1 MAISDAQKVDYLLK
15 KIGYGI
21 SKTDTSTNK
30 SPANESVASP
40 LLLRG
45 DNLYAQSDQISVV
58 GTLPSSNSSVVTV
71 YRDSLSSAVLA
82 VNDGTAATNRTW
94 KTNLTDWIGPE
105 FGSGYAVKVYT
116 GTVQTAAN
124 ASSGTSLPVDGSGNN
139 DSWFFDYQS
148 GVLNFADTNV
158 PSSIAA
164 QVWVVGARYTG
175 QKGVNSLLGATTVS
189 TANVSLYD
197 NVTAYTTNQTFY
209 PQFSNISTTGNSQT
223 GVSSSFGFNPS
234 TGTITA
240 TVVNAAHNG
249 SIGATTPNTAVFT
262 TATTGGLQAVA
273 IGNAT
278 PGTGAFTTL
287 TASGATTVTSST
299 ASTSTGSGALVVT
312 GGTGIGGNLYVGGIT
327 ALNGNVTIGGNL
339 TVTGNSVSIGAS
351 TLSIQDPI
359 ISLNTPSDLTPLTVL
374 TTSDI
379 GVKMHYYDTSDQH
392 AFLGR
397 AVDTGYLEWYARG
410 NDTANVFTGTV
421 YGTVKTGG
429 LWLNNT
435 TVATGTTSGTAGALY
450 VAGGAGIAGNVY
462 IGSGLQATAIG
473 NVTPGSGAF
482 TTASTTG
489 NLTVGGNIAVTG
501 NIVPSANITYS
512 LGTSSSRF
520 KDIWLSGQTEYLGG
534 AVIGEDASGNLTLTA
549 SGGNRIS
556 IVNTAANSVVMT
568 GNVVAPYHL
577 GNIVGTIGTISVAT
591 IGGLQAQ
598 AIGNVTPGTGVF
610 TTGTFNTATTGGLQA
625 VAIGNVTPGSGAFTT
640 VTTSST
646 ITSTGNIVAQSGTA
660 STSSTTGALVV
671 NGGAGITGN
680 INAGISSSIHILQGN
695 LLIGLGS
702 PASADTPFT
711 INQNSDTPILAPNA
725 ISHVSVVTGKP
736 GFYGIDTFGTFGTG
750 FTGGFLT
757 RRARGTSTSPTAVQ
771 IGDYLGQISFRGY
784 GATGY
789 TSGVL
794 PSGLRVG
801 ATDNFTDSAQ
811 GTFLELLTVPA
822 GTTSASPVVFV
833 EHNGNVVL
841 NSTTQSTGAVT
852 GALVVKGGVGIGA
865 NLNVTGNLTVN
876 GGGTSVF
883 LSNVD
888 VQTTLYGRGVY
899 DNGTR
904 VASTS
909 GGPGNVSIVGG
920 NVTLPL
926 TGPGAV
932 QTGSGSQVP
941 VITTDAYGR
950 ISSITTAL
958 VSTAVA
964 NTALYAST
972 TQYTTNQTF
981 YPMFSNLST
990 TGNTT
995 HGVATT
1001 ITFNPGTGALGTTLL
1016 NTSGVITSSGNIVA
1030 ASGTNSTSATTGAI
1044 TIAGNGGLGVTGNAF
1059 FGNSVT
1065 INSTQTAGQD
1075 FIVRGKNSSTTLWVR
1090 PSATY
1095 DQVLI
1100 GGNATP
1106 STFYSGAA
1114 LQINTTDSLLLPV
1127 GSTAQRPSGAGFTDT
1142 TGMLRYSTTTGAI
1155 EWYTGSAW
1163 QSASTQFTLISD
1175 DQFNGD
1181 GSTVAFTMGAASTT
1195 SAAIVSINGVIQ
1207 IPTLAYSCSS
1217 TTLTFTEAPA
1227 SGDVI
1232 DVRRLTTTQSVTS
1245 IASTN
1250 GYMQFVTDNSGA
1262 YVYIG
1267 SAGSTA
1273 TTYWDTAGA
1282 KVSALANTA
1291 VASAN
1296 TATTID
1302 TMATGTYRS
1311 AKYIIQA
1318 TNGANYQVMEALM
1331 ISNGTTAT
1339 VLAYGTVQTNGNLGV
1354 VTATQSGSDALLQ
1367 FVAANSST
1375 NVRITK
1381 DYLLI

>member
-45 DNLYAQSDQISVV
+45 DNLYAQSDLISVV
-58 GTLPSSNSSVVTV
+58 GTLPASNSSVVTV
-71 YRDSLSSAVLA
+71 YRDSLSSAVLS

-94 KTNLTDWIGPE
+94 KTNLTDWVGPE

-175 QKGVNSLLGATTVS
+175 QKGITSLLSTSTVGTANVGLYSQITSLTNSQTYYPQFGNITSGNSVTGATSTLTWNPGTGTFSAPIINTTGNAQIGGNLIVVGNLTVQGNSTTIGSSDLTVTDSIINLHTFANLAAWTTNDGRDIGVKFHYYDSVLAGGDNHAFLGRANDTGFLEFYTTGSEVGNVFTGTAYGTIKTGNLVLANSTVS
-189 TANVSLYD
+189 TS
-197 NVTAYTTNQTFY
+197 
-209 PQFSNISTTGNSQT
+209 STTGALVVAGGVGIGGAMYTT
-223 GVSSSFGFNPS
+223 GLAQHGAGLQNTIIGNATASSATF
-234 TGTITA
+234 T
-240 TVVNAAHNG
+240 TVVSGGLQATA
-249 SIGATTPNTAVFT
+249 IGNVTPGTAVFT
-262 TATTGGLQAVA
+262 TATTG
-273 IGNAT
+273 
-278 PGTGAFTTL
+278 
-287 TASGATTVTSST
+287 
-299 ASTSTGSGALVVT
+299 
-312 GGTGIGGNLYVGGIT
+312 
-327 ALNGNVTIGGNL
+327 
-339 TVTGNSVSIGAS
+339 
-351 TLSIQDPI
+351 
-359 ISLNTPSDLTPLTVL
+359 
-374 TTSDI
+374 
-379 GVKMHYYDTSDQH
+379 
-392 AFLGR
+392 
-397 AVDTGYLEWYARG
+397 
-410 NDTANVFTGTV
+410 
-421 YGTVKTGG
+421 
-429 LWLNNT
+429 
-435 TVATGTTSGTAGALY
+435 
-450 VAGGAGIAGNVY
+450 
-462 IGSGLQATAIG
+462 GLQATAIG

-482 TTASTTG
+482 TTA
-489 NLTVGGNIAVTG
+489 
-501 NIVPSANITYS
+501 
-512 LGTSSSRF
+512 
-520 KDIWLSGQTEYLGG
+520 
-534 AVIGEDASGNLTLTA
+534 
-549 SGGNRIS
+549 
-556 IVNTAANSVVMT
+556 
-568 GNVVAPYHL
+568 
-577 GNIVGTIGTISVAT
+577 
-591 IGGLQAQ
+591 
-598 AIGNVTPGTGVF
+598 
-610 TTGTFNTATTGGLQA
+610 TTGGLQA
-625 VAIGNVTPGSGAFTT
+625 TAIGNVTAGSGAFTT
-640 VTTSST
+640 LSASTWANITGTTAA
-646 ITSTGNIVAQSGTA
+646 TST
-660 STSSTTGALVV
+660 TTGALVV
-671 NGGAGITGN
+671 AGGAGVGGALYIGSTATITGN
-680 INAGISSSIHILQGN
+680 
-695 LLIGLGS
+695 
-702 PASADTPFT
+702 
-711 INQNSDTPILAPNA
+711 
-725 ISHVSVVTGKP
+725 
-736 GFYGIDTFGTFGTG
+736 
-750 FTGGFLT
+750 
-757 RRARGTSTSPTAVQ
+757 TAV
-771 IGDYLGQISFRGY
+771 
-784 GATGY
+784 
-789 TSGVL
+789 
-794 PSGLRVG
+794 
-801 ATDNFTDSAQ
+801 N
-811 GTFLELLTVPA
+811 
-822 GTTSASPVVFV
+822 
-833 EHNGNVVL
+833 N
-841 NSTTQSTGAVT
+841 
-852 GALVVKGGVGIGA
+852 
-865 NLNVTGNLTVN
+865 
-876 GGGTSVF
+876 
-883 LSNVD
+883 
-888 VQTTLYGRGVY
+888 TLYGQGIY

-909 GGPGNVSIVGG
+909 GGPGNVSIVAG

-926 TGPGAV
+926 TGQGITTA
-932 QTGSGSQVP
+932 GSTTSVP
-941 VITTDAYGR
+941 VVTTDAYGR
-950 ISSITTAL
+950 VTAL
-958 VSTAVA
+958 TSASISTVPTANVSLFDSVTA
-964 NTALYAST
+964 
-972 TQYTTNQTF
+972 YTTNQTF
-981 YPMFSNLST
+981 YGIFSNIST

-995 HGVATT
+995 QGVSGNF
-1001 ITFNPGTGALGTTLL
+1001 TFNPSTGALGTTLI

-1030 ASGTNSTSATTGAI
+1030 ASGTNSTSATTGAV

-1127 GSTAQRPSGAGFTDT
+1127 GSTAQRPSGAGFTDA

-1181 GSTVAFTMGAASTT
+1181 GTTVAFTMGAASTT

-1217 TTLTFTEAPA
+1217 TTITFTEAPA

-1232 DVRRLTTTQSVTS
+1232 DVRRLTTTQTITN

-1262 YVYIG
+1262 YVYTG
-1267 SAGSTA
+1267 TSSSTA

-1282 KVSALANTA
+1282 QVGNLANTA

-1296 TATTID
+1296 TATRID

-1311 AKYIIQA
+1311 AKYVIQA
-1318 TNGANYQVMEALM
+1318 TNGASYQVMEALL

-1339 VLAYGTVQTNGNLGV
+1339 VLAYGTVQTAGNLGV
-1354 VTATQSGSDALLQ
+1354 VTATQSGSNALLQ

>member
-30 SPANESVASP
+30 SPANESISSP
-40 LLLRG
+40 LLIRG
-45 DNLYAQSDQISVV
+45 DGLYAQSDLISVV
-58 GTLPSSNSSVVTV
+58 GTLPASNSSVVTV

-94 KTNLTDWIGPE
+94 KTNLTDWVGPE

-175 QKGVNSLLGATTVS
+175 AKGVNSLLSTATVG

-197 NVTAYTTNQTFY
+197 NVTAYTTNQTFF

-223 GVSSSFGFNPS
+223 GVSSSLGFNPS
-234 TGTITA
+234 TGTLSTTI
-240 TVVNAAHNG
+240 VNAAHNG

-262 TATTGGLQAVA
+262 TATTGGLQATA
-273 IGNAT
+273 IGNVT
-278 PGTGAFTTL
+278 PGTGVFTTGTIGGLQATAIGNVTAGSGAFTTL
-287 TASGATTVTSST
+287 SASTWANITGATQSTSSGT
-299 ASTSTGSGALVVT
+299 GALIVT
-312 GGTGIGGNLYVGGIT
+312 GGAGIGANLYVGGN
-327 ALNGNVTIGGNL
+327 ATIIGNL
-339 TVTGNSVSIGAS
+339 TVVGTTTSVQSTTLDVTDLNITVAKGAS
-351 TLSIQDPI
+351 SAAAA
-359 ISLNTPSDLTPLTVL
+359 NGAGLTVDGASATILYTNATDTWNLNKGLVGTTGTFSSTLGVTGATTL
-374 TTSDI
+374 TT
-379 GVKMHYYDTSDQH
+379 
-392 AFLGR
+392 A
-397 AVDTGYLEWYARG
+397 
-410 NDTANVFTGTV
+410 
-421 YGTVKTGG
+421 
-429 LWLNNT
+429 
-435 TVATGTTSGTAGALY
+435 TAG
-450 VAGGAGIAGNVY
+450 
-462 IGSGLQATAIG
+462 GLQAVAIG

-501 NIVPSANITYS
+501 NIVPSANVIYS
-512 LGTSSSRF
+512 LGTSGSRF

-556 IVNTAANSVVMT
+556 IVNTAANSVVIT

-577 GNIVGTIGTISVAT
+577 GNIVGTNGTIGVAT

-640 VTTSST
+640 GTFSST
-646 ITSTGNIVAQSGTA
+646 LGVTGATTMTTATTGGLQATAIGNVTPGTGVFTTGTIGGLQATAIGNVTPGTGVFTTATTGGLQATAIGNVTAGSGAFTTLSASTWANITGTTAATST
-660 STSSTTGALVV
+660 TTGALVV
-671 NGGAGITGN
+671 AGGAGVGGALYIGSTATITGN
-680 INAGISSSIHILQGN
+680 
-695 LLIGLGS
+695 
-702 PASADTPFT
+702 
-711 INQNSDTPILAPNA
+711 
-725 ISHVSVVTGKP
+725 
-736 GFYGIDTFGTFGTG
+736 
-750 FTGGFLT
+750 
-757 RRARGTSTSPTAVQ
+757 TAV
-771 IGDYLGQISFRGY
+771 
-784 GATGY
+784 
-789 TSGVL
+789 
-794 PSGLRVG
+794 
-801 ATDNFTDSAQ
+801 N
-811 GTFLELLTVPA
+811 
-822 GTTSASPVVFV
+822 
-833 EHNGNVVL
+833 N
-841 NSTTQSTGAVT
+841 
-852 GALVVKGGVGIGA
+852 
-865 NLNVTGNLTVN
+865 
-876 GGGTSVF
+876 
-883 LSNVD
+883 
-888 VQTTLYGRGVY
+888 TLYGRGVY
-899 DNGTR
+899 DNG
-904 VASTS
+904 VQVVSTS
-909 GGPGNVSIVGG
+909 SGAGNLTISTGGIN
-920 NVTLPL
+920 L
-926 TGPGAV
+926 TPVGPGATS
-932 QTGSGSQVP
+932 TGSATSIP
-941 VITTDAYGR
+941 IITTDAYGR

-1016 NTSGVITSSGNIVA
+1016 NTSGVITASGNIVA
-1030 ASGTNSTSATTGAI
+1030 ASGTNSTSATTGAV

-1075 FIVRGKNSSTTLWVR
+1075 FIVRGKNSSSTLWVR

-1127 GSTAQRPSGAGFTDT
+1127 GSTAQRPSGAGFSDV
-1142 TGMLRYSTTTGAI
+1142 TGMFRYSTTTGAI

-1181 GSTVAFTMGAASTT
+1181 GTTVAFTMGAASTT

-1207 IPTLAYSCSS
+1207 IPTLAYSCSG
-1217 TTLTFTEAPA
+1217 TTITFTEAPA

-1232 DVRRLTTTQSVTS
+1232 DVRRLVTTQTITS

-1250 GYMQFVTDNSGA
+1250 GYMQFVTDNNGA
-1262 YVYIG
+1262 YVYTGTSG
-1267 SAGSTA
+1267 SAA

-1311 AKYIIQA
+1311 AKYVIQA
-1318 TNGANYQVMEALM
+1318 TNGANYQVMEALL

-1339 VLAYGTVQTNGNLGV
+1339 VLAYGTVQTAGNLGV
-1354 VTATQSGSDALLQ
+1354 VTATQSGSNALLQ

>member
-45 DNLYAQSDQISVV
+45 DNLYAQSDLISVV
-58 GTLPSSNSSVVTV
+58 GTLPASNSSVVTV
-71 YRDSLSSAVLA
+71 YRDSLSSAVLS

-94 KTNLTDWIGPE
+94 KTNLTDWVGPE

-175 QKGVNSLLGATTVS
+175 QKGITSLLSTSTVGTANVGLYSQITSLTNSQTYYPQFGNITSGNSVTGATSTLTWNPGTGTFSAPIINTTGNAQIGGNLIVVGNLTVQGNSTTIGSSDLTVTDSIINLHTFANLAAWTTNDGRDIGVKFHYYDSVLAGGDNHAFLGRANDTGFLEFYTTGSEVGNVFTGTAYGTIKTGNLVLANSTVS
-189 TANVSLYD
+189 TS
-197 NVTAYTTNQTFY
+197 
-209 PQFSNISTTGNSQT
+209 STTGALVVAGGVGIGGAMYTT
-223 GVSSSFGFNPS
+223 GLAQHGAGLQNTIIGNATASSATF
-234 TGTITA
+234 T
-240 TVVNAAHNG
+240 TVVSGGLQATA
-249 SIGATTPNTAVFT
+249 IGNVTPGTAVFT
-262 TATTGGLQAVA
+262 TATTGGLQATA
-273 IGNAT
+273 IGNVT
-278 PGTGAFTTL
+278 PGSGAFTTGTFSSTL
-287 TASGATTVTSST
+287 GVTGATTMTT
-299 ASTSTGSGALVVT
+299 A
-312 GGTGIGGNLYVGGIT
+312 
-327 ALNGNVTIGGNL
+327 
-339 TVTGNSVSIGAS
+339 
-351 TLSIQDPI
+351 
-359 ISLNTPSDLTPLTVL
+359 
-374 TTSDI
+374 
-379 GVKMHYYDTSDQH
+379 
-392 AFLGR
+392 
-397 AVDTGYLEWYARG
+397 
-410 NDTANVFTGTV
+410 
-421 YGTVKTGG
+421 
-429 LWLNNT
+429 
-435 TVATGTTSGTAGALY
+435 TAG
-450 VAGGAGIAGNVY
+450 
-462 IGSGLQATAIG
+462 GLQATAIG

-482 TTASTTG
+482 TTATT
-489 NLTVGGNIAVTG
+489 
-501 NIVPSANITYS
+501 
-512 LGTSSSRF
+512 
-520 KDIWLSGQTEYLGG
+520 
-534 AVIGEDASGNLTLTA
+534 
-549 SGGNRIS
+549 
-556 IVNTAANSVVMT
+556 
-568 GNVVAPYHL
+568 
-577 GNIVGTIGTISVAT
+577 
-591 IGGLQAQ
+591 GGLQAT

-610 TTGTFNTATTGGLQA
+610 TTATTGGLQA
-625 VAIGNVTPGSGAFTT
+625 TAIGNVTAGSGAFTT
-640 VTTSST
+640 LSASTWANITGTTAA
-646 ITSTGNIVAQSGTA
+646 TST
-660 STSSTTGALVV
+660 TTGALVV
-671 NGGAGITGN
+671 AGGAGVGGALYIGSTATITGN
-680 INAGISSSIHILQGN
+680 
-695 LLIGLGS
+695 
-702 PASADTPFT
+702 
-711 INQNSDTPILAPNA
+711 
-725 ISHVSVVTGKP
+725 
-736 GFYGIDTFGTFGTG
+736 
-750 FTGGFLT
+750 
-757 RRARGTSTSPTAVQ
+757 TAV
-771 IGDYLGQISFRGY
+771 
-784 GATGY
+784 
-789 TSGVL
+789 
-794 PSGLRVG
+794 
-801 ATDNFTDSAQ
+801 N
-811 GTFLELLTVPA
+811 
-822 GTTSASPVVFV
+822 
-833 EHNGNVVL
+833 N
-841 NSTTQSTGAVT
+841 
-852 GALVVKGGVGIGA
+852 
-865 NLNVTGNLTVN
+865 
-876 GGGTSVF
+876 
-883 LSNVD
+883 
-888 VQTTLYGRGVY
+888 TLYGQGIY

-909 GGPGNVSIVGG
+909 GGPGNVSIVAG

-926 TGPGAV
+926 TGQGITTA
-932 QTGSGSQVP
+932 GSTTSVP
-941 VITTDAYGR
+941 VVTTDAYGR
-950 ISSITTAL
+950 VTAL
-958 VSTAVA
+958 TSASISTVPTANVSLFDSVTA
-964 NTALYAST
+964 
-972 TQYTTNQTF
+972 YTTNQTF
-981 YPMFSNLST
+981 YGIFSNIST

-995 HGVATT
+995 QGVSGNF
-1001 ITFNPGTGALGTTLL
+1001 TFNPSTGALGTTLI

-1030 ASGTNSTSATTGAI
+1030 ASGTNSTSATTGAV

-1127 GSTAQRPSGAGFTDT
+1127 GSTAQRPSGAGFTDA

-1181 GSTVAFTMGAASTT
+1181 GTTVAFTMGAASTT

-1217 TTLTFTEAPA
+1217 TTITFTEAPA

-1232 DVRRLTTTQSVTS
+1232 DVRRLTTTQTITN

-1262 YVYIG
+1262 YVYTG
-1267 SAGSTA
+1267 TSSSVA

-1282 KVSALANTA
+1282 QVGNLANTA

-1311 AKYIIQA
+1311 AKYVIQA
-1318 TNGANYQVMEALM
+1318 TNGASYQVMEALL

-1339 VLAYGTVQTNGNLGV
+1339 VLAYGTVQTAGNLGV
-1354 VTATQSGSDALLQ
+1354 VTATQSGSNALLQ

>member
-71 YRDSLSSAVLA
+71 YRDSLSSAVQTT
-82 VNDGTAATNRTW
+82 NDGTAAVNRTW
-94 KTNLTDWIGPE
+94 KTGLTDWIGPE
-105 FGSGYAVKVYT
+105 FGSGYSVKVYT
-116 GTVQTAAN
+116 GASLTAAT
-124 ASSGTSLPVDGSGNN
+124 ASTGTSLPVDGSGNN

-158 PSSIAA
+158 PTGIAA
-164 QVWVVGARYTG
+164 QVWVIGARYTG
-175 QKGVNSLLGATTVS
+175 QKGVNSLLSTATVG

-197 NVTAYTTNQTFY
+197 NVTAYTTNQTFF
-209 PQFSNISTTGNSQT
+209 PQFSNISTTGNTQA
-223 GVSSSFGFNPS
+223 GVSSSMGFNPS
-234 TGTITA
+234 TGTLTT

-249 SIGATTPNTAVFT
+249 SIGATTPNTAVFTTTTIGGLQAVAIGNVTPGTAVFT

-287 TASGATTVTSST
+287 TASGATTVTSSI
-299 ASTSTGSGALVVT
+299 AATSTASGALVVT
-312 GGTGIGGNLYVGGIT
+312 GGVGIGGNLYVGGVSVLT
-327 ALNGNVTIGGNL
+327 GNVTIGGNL
-339 TVTGNSVSIGAS
+339 TVTGNSVSIGAT
-351 TLSIQDPI
+351 TLSITDPI
-359 ISLNTPSDLTPLTVL
+359 INLNTPQDLTPLTTA
-374 TTSDI
+374 TTADI
-379 GVKMHYYDTSDQH
+379 GLKFHYYDTVDSAAFIGRENSSGALVWYSRGSDS
-392 AFLGR
+392 
-397 AVDTGYLEWYARG
+397 
-410 NDTANVFTGTV
+410 ANVFVGTV
-421 YGTVKTGG
+421 YGTIKTGG
-429 LWLNNT
+429 LLLNNT

-450 VAGGAGIAGNVY
+450 VAGGAGIAGSVY
-462 IGSGLQATAIG
+462 VGSGLQVPAIG

-489 NLTVGGNIAVTG
+489 NLTVGGNISVTG
-501 NIVPSANITYS
+501 NIVPSANVVYS
-512 LGTSSSRF
+512 LGTSGNRF

-534 AVIGEDASGNLTLTA
+534 AVVGEDASGNLTLTA

-568 GNVVAPYHL
+568 GNVVAPYYL
-577 GNIVGTIGTISVAT
+577 GNIVGTIGTIGVAT

-640 VTTSST
+640 GTFSST
-646 ITSTGNIVAQSGTA
+646 LGVTGATTMTTATAGGLQATAIGNVTPGTGVFTTATTGGLQATAIGNVTPGTGVFTTATTGGLQATAIGNVTAGSGAFTTLSASTWANITGTTAATST
-660 STSSTTGALVV
+660 TTGALVV
-671 NGGAGITGN
+671 AGGAGVGGALYIGSTATITGN
-680 INAGISSSIHILQGN
+680 
-695 LLIGLGS
+695 
-702 PASADTPFT
+702 
-711 INQNSDTPILAPNA
+711 
-725 ISHVSVVTGKP
+725 
-736 GFYGIDTFGTFGTG
+736 
-750 FTGGFLT
+750 
-757 RRARGTSTSPTAVQ
+757 TAV
-771 IGDYLGQISFRGY
+771 
-784 GATGY
+784 
-789 TSGVL
+789 
-794 PSGLRVG
+794 
-801 ATDNFTDSAQ
+801 N
-811 GTFLELLTVPA
+811 
-822 GTTSASPVVFV
+822 
-833 EHNGNVVL
+833 N
-841 NSTTQSTGAVT
+841 
-852 GALVVKGGVGIGA
+852 
-865 NLNVTGNLTVN
+865 
-876 GGGTSVF
+876 
-883 LSNVD
+883 
-888 VQTTLYGRGVY
+888 TLYGQGIY

-909 GGPGNVSIVGG
+909 GGPGNVSIVAG
-920 NVTLPL
+920 NVTLSL
-926 TGPGAV
+926 TGPGATS
-932 QTGSGSQVP
+932 TGSASQIP
-941 VITTDAYGR
+941 IITTDAYGR

-1016 NTSGVITSSGNIVA
+1016 NTSGVITASGNIVA
-1030 ASGTNSTSATTGAI
+1030 ASGTNSTSATTGAV

-1114 LQINTTDSLLLPV
+1114 LQINSTDSLLLPV
-1127 GSTAQRPSGAGFTDT
+1127 GSTAQRPSGVGFTDA

-1181 GSTVAFTMGAASTT
+1181 GTTVAFTMGAASTT

-1207 IPTLAYSCSS
+1207 IPTLAYSCSG
-1217 TTLTFTEAPA
+1217 TTITFTEAPA

-1232 DVRRLTTTQSVTS
+1232 DVRRLTTTQTITS

-1250 GYMQFVTDNSGA
+1250 GYMQVQTDNNGV
-1262 YVYIG
+1262 YVYTG
-1267 SAGSTA
+1267 TSSSVA

-1311 AKYIIQA
+1311 AKYVIQA
-1318 TNGANYQVMEALM
+1318 TNGANYQVMEALL

-1339 VLAYGTVQTNGNLGV
+1339 VLAYGTVQTAGNLGV
-1354 VTATQSGSDALLQ
+1354 VTATQSGSNAVLQ

-1381 DYLLI
+1381 QYILI